1 MRLLMI
7 NTKQL
12 KDSLSTIKK
21 LSTKLEEE
29 LGVFPYNS

>member
-21 LSTKLEEE
+21 LSTKFEEE
-29 LGVFPYNS
+29 LGVFP